1 MSGCCDAREELREL
15 IEGLGER
22 GHRVAAMLRADPL
35 RSPRV
40 GATLHS
46 FFEADEAAQAS
57 VRRIRELY
65 ETLGRG

>member
-15 IEGLGER
+15 IEELGDR
-22 GHRVAAMLRADPL
+22 RSRVEAMLRADPL
-35 RSPRV
+35 RFSRV
-40 GATLHS
+40 GATLRS
-46 FFEADEAAQAS
+46 FFDADEAAQAC